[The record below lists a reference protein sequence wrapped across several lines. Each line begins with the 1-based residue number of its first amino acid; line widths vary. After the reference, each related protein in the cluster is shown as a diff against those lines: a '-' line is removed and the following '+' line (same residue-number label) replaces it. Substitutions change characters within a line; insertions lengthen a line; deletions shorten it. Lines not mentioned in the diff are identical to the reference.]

1 MEKFLDNL
9 IEAESIIN
17 KIDHML
23 YVTYPLVNDKKL
35 LLKILAESKIA
46 VVKCIN
52 YILQYEYVFK
62 RIRLSKDT
70 KENMRLFKVK
80 CAPRYHITTEEVK
93 LVSELFEI
101 VDLHNKAPIE
111 FRKDNKIMIFSD
123 ASNKKILEVKDI
135 KKFVSLAKSILQKIK
150 ESRHLYF

>member
-35 LLKILAESKIA
+35 LLKILAEAKVA

-70 KENMRLFKVK
+70 KENLRLFKVK
-80 CAPRYHITTEEVK
+80 CAPRYNITTEEVK
-93 LVSELFEI
+93 LVSKLFEI
-101 VDLHNKAPIE
+101 VDLHKKAPIE
-111 FRKDNKIMIFSD
+111 FRKDNKILIFSD
-123 ASNKKILEVKDI
+123 TSQHKVLEVEDI